1 MNGIFKSESRFRTRN
16 TKGGIGMK
24 KEVKRRH
31 APYTKLKAYLNEI
44 GMTQAELAKLLN
56 KSRYALNQNLN
67 GTGGDFSLSEVRLIC
82 MTLGISADE
91 FFIEPQVSK
100 TKQGA

>member
-1 MNGIFKSESRFRTRN
+1 M
-16 TKGGIGMK
+16 

-44 GMTQAELAKLLN
+44 GMKQSDLAKLLN
-56 KSRYALNQNLN
+56 KSKSALNQNLN

-82 MTLGISADE
+82 QTLNISADE
-91 FFIEPQVSK
+91 FFIEPKVSN
-100 TKQGA
+100 TKQSAS

>member
-1 MNGIFKSESRFRTRN
+1 M
-16 TKGGIGMK
+16 GMK
-24 KEVKRRH
+24 KETKRRH

-100 TKQGA
+100 TKQQDAS